1 MPRRG
6 TPYTVRPSAHQN
18 GKEAEEKVAQRAS
31 RDAVYPRRLRRHGVM
46 DPAGPKRRCPSTA
59 NCYSRVSPR
68 PRKMDRVLEALLA
81 LPDPSV
87 AFELSLEGLLES
99 SLLEAEKDRLVE
111 CAIEAASAILEAA
124 RRSARRRASKHNSS
138 SWPLSSD
145 LTIRVNH
152 LDSPLIYCW

>member
-1 MPRRG
+1 
-6 TPYTVRPSAHQN
+6 
-18 GKEAEEKVAQRAS
+18 
-31 RDAVYPRRLRRHGVM
+31 M
-46 DPAGPKRRCPSTA
+46 DPIGPKRRCRSA
-59 NCYSRVSPR
+59 ADCYPRISPQ

-87 AFELSLEGLLES
+87 DFELSLEGLLES

-111 CAIEAASAILEAA
+111 SAIEAASAILEAA
-124 RRSARRRASKHNSS
+124 RRSSRRRASKHNSS

-152 LDSPLIYCW
+152 LDPLL